1 MKTFVTL
8 QFGKTNVFILQYKNP
23 EDLKLKVL
31 MNIFIL

>member
-1 MKTFVTL
+1 MNTLVTL
-8 QFGKTNVFILQYKNP
+8 QFGTTNVFILQYKNP